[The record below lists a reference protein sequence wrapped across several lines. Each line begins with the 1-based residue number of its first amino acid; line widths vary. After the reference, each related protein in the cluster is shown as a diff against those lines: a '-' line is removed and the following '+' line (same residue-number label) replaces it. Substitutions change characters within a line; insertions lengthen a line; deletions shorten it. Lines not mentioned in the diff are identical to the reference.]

1 MKSDNKG
8 MKQVRIFIK
17 SQDLAIANIKSHR
30 ILFLTG
36 SCPYLSSCHENP
48 SIRFRVNLFY
58 GSFP

>member
-36 SCPYLSSCHENP
+36 SCPYLPLVMRIHP
-48 SIRFRVNLFY
+48 IRFRVNLFY